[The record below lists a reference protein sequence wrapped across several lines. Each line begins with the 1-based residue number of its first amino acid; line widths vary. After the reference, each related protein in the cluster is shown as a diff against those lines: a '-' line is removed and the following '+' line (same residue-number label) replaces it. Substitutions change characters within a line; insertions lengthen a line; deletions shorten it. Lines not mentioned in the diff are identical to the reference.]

1 VAVYVYQFAGQRKK
15 PFTVAYPNPW
25 FGLTGDT
32 AEELHSFAG
41 GLGLSRQLYRPLL
54 MGGVEVPLVGHYE
67 LSLAERN
74 RAVASG
80 AESVTAREHDKR
92 LGQQAAALGIKLD

>member
-25 FGLTGDT
+25 FGLTADT
-32 AEELHSFAG
+32 AGELHSFAAE
-41 GLGLSRQLYRPLL
+41 LGLSRQLYRPLT

-67 LSLAERN
+67 LALAERN
-74 RAVASG
+74 RALAGG
-80 AESVTAREHDKR
+80 AQSITTREHGER
-92 LGQQAAALGIKLD
+92 LSQQAAALGIKLD

>member
-1 VAVYVYQFAGQRKK
+1 VTVFVYQFAGQRKK

-25 FGLTGDT
+25 FGLTADT
-32 AEELHSFAG
+32 AAELHSFAG
-41 GLGLSRQLYRPLL
+41 QLGLSRQLYRPLT

-74 RAVASG
+74 RALASG
-80 AESVTAREHDKR
+80 AEALTTRDHAER
-92 LGQQAAALGIKLD
+92 LNQQAAALGIKLD